1 VTHAAQSLDVQP
13 PGARRFGLGRI
24 KGSASLFAAAA
35 VVTLAAAL
43 GTGATAL
50 LYQRFASGVVHAES
64 TVATPRA
71 PFAPAA
77 PGFSAAAPG
86 HRRLPANAAQ
96 TILVGSYPVADPTSV
111 EGVRALTDWLE
122 AMGFKVFY
130 ADADLGS
137 LGHWHRVLA
146 GAYTDLET
154 ARRDA
159 ARLQS
164 VAPATG
170 VRLVSAEFATGTMEQ

>member
-1 VTHAAQSLDVQP
+1 
-13 PGARRFGLGRI
+13 
-24 KGSASLFAAAA
+24 
-35 VVTLAAAL
+35 
-43 GTGATAL
+43 
-50 LYQRFASGVVHAES
+50 
-64 TVATPRA
+64 
-71 PFAPAA
+71 
-77 PGFSAAAPG
+77 
-86 HRRLPANAAQ
+86 
-96 TILVGSYPVADPTSV
+96 
-111 EGVRALTDWLE
+111 LTDWLE

-170 VRLVSAEFATGTMEQ
+170 VRLVSAGFATGTMEQ